1 MKVIKQLPAA
11 AVFDPSARRDV
22 ILPAAGERQNALR
35 KGEDKGENAAQMAR
49 GAQKSGSFNL
59 QLNQQLSSMQSADS
73 YLGDLQDRLGGLKL
87 NLSRELSAPQSQD
100 REGVRQ
106 ATRQVNELLEQRAQR
121 SDGSLDA
128 KFRLRLNEPVR
139 SRFSLEGLESVD
151 AIQRSGK
158 ETLLFSAGRQ
168 LAEPAAV
175 VLDDGMSTE
184 QVLRRFNATLGQAG
198 IRAELDSD
206 GALKFSAPEADWQ
219 QLKGQLAVQGEGK
232 LFAKGKNTRLKSQEE
247 GLLAFPTEI
256 RTDAFREQ
264 RQLLDSVVSALDRIG
279 GLRDQLRHRQD
290 DIRDFLDRHA
300 SEDEREWAHSFAA
313 SMLDRMGRSATHY
326 SAAAQTVVAQANLSR
341 FAVVS
346 LLA

>member
-1 MKVIKQLPAA
+1 MKVIKQLPSA
-11 AVFDPSARRDV
+11 AVFDPRERRDSV
-22 ILPAAGERQNALR
+22 LPAAGERQNALR
-35 KGEDKGENAAQMAR
+35 KRDDKGESAAQMAR

-106 ATRQVNELLEQRAQR
+106 ATRAVNELLEQRAER
-121 SDGSLDA
+121 SGNSLDA
-128 KFRLRLNEPVR
+128 NFRLRLNEPVR
-139 SRFSLEGLESVD
+139 SRFSLEGLESVE
-151 AIQRSGK
+151 AIQRAGK
-158 ETLLFSAGRQ
+158 ETLLFSAGRH

-175 VLDDGMSTE
+175 VLDDGLSTE

-206 GALKFSAPEADWQ
+206 GALKFSAPEGDWKL
-219 QLKGQLAVQGEGK
+219 LKGQLAVQGEGK
-232 LFAKGKNTRLKSQEE
+232 LFAAGKNTRLKSQED

-256 RTDAFREQ
+256 KTDAFREQ

-300 SEDEREWAHSFAA
+300 SEDEREWAHGFAA
-313 SMLDRMGRSATHY
+313 SMLGRMERSSASY
-326 SAAAQTVVAQANLSR
+326 SNAAQTVVAQANLSR

>member
-1 MKVIKQLPAA
+1 MKVIKQPAI
-11 AVFDPSARRDV
+11 FDPGARRDV
-22 ILPAAGERQNALR
+22 ILPPTGDRQSAVRKDGE
-35 KGEDKGENAAQMAR
+35 KGESAAQMAR

-100 REGVRQ
+100 REAVRQ
-106 ATRQVNELLEQRAQR
+106 ATRQVNELLEQRARR

-128 KFRLRLNEPVR
+128 NFRLRLNEPVR
-139 SRFSLEGLESVD
+139 SRFSLEGLESVQD
-151 AIQRSGK
+151 IQRSGR
-158 ETLLFSAGRQ
+158 ETLLFSAGRL

-198 IRAELDSD
+198 IRAELDGD

-232 LFAKGKNTRLKSQEE
+232 LFAQGKNTRLKSQEE

-256 RTDAFREQ
+256 KTDAFREQ

-300 SEDEREWAHSFAA
+300 SEDEREWAHNFAA

>member
-1 MKVIKQLPAA
+1 MIKVDKQLP
-11 AVFDPSARRDV
+11 VVTVLDPQARRPV
-22 ILPAAGERQNALR
+22 QGEQAPQRVRKAAPSNEQ
-35 KGEDKGENAAQMAR
+35 AQVQAR
-49 GAQKSGSFNL
+49 GKSATFNL
-59 QLNQQLSSMQSADS
+59 QLNQQLTSMQAADS
-73 YLGDLQDRLGGLKL
+73 YLGELAGRLGQLKL
-87 NLSRELSAPQSQD
+87 SLGRELSNAQAGERD
-100 REGVRQ
+100 GLKRE
-106 ATRQVNELLEQRAQR
+106 LEQVRKLLAERGQR
-121 SDGSLDA
+121 SGEALDA
-128 KFRLRLNEPVR
+128 SFKLRLNEPVR
-139 SRFSLEGLESVD
+139 SRFSLEGLESVQD
-151 AIQRSGK
+151 IQRSGR

-232 LFAKGKNTRLKSQEE
+232 LFAKGKSTRLKSQEE

-300 SEDEREWAHSFAA
+300 SEDEREWAHAFAG